1 MESKVLKLI
10 NEIKVPKSQYNS
22 FGKYNFRNNEDIQTA
37 LKPLLLE
44 FGLMEKATTE
54 MLEMNGELMLHVHI
68 DIFDPENPNDIASG
82 DGWAVIDV
90 NKKGM
95 DKAQATGASQSYAS
109 KYAYGQALKLDDTK
123 DADSTNKGQNN
134 VTQPKPR
141 QQVKYDYKLS
151 ELKQLVAKKEMS
163 SDRANELCKLGKV
176 NMNA

>member
-68 DIFDPENPNDIASG
+68 DIFDPENTNDIASG

-134 VTQPKPR
+134 ALQTKTVR
-141 QQVKYDYKLS
+141 YDYKLS
-151 ELKQLVAKKEMS
+151 ELKKMVANREIS
-163 SDRANELCKLGKV
+163 SDRTNELCKQGKV
-176 NMNA
+176 NMNL

>member
-22 FGKYNFRNNEDIQTA
+22 YGKYNFRNNEDIQTA

-68 DIFDPENPNDIASG
+68 DIFDPENTSDKTSG

-134 VTQPKPR
+134 VTQPR
-141 QQVKYDYKLS
+141 SQVKYDYKLS
-151 ELKQLVAKKEMS
+151 ELKKMVANKEMS

>member
-1 MESKVLKLI
+1 MESKVLQMI

-37 LKPLLLE
+37 LKPMLMKY
-44 FGLMEKATTE
+44 GLVEKSSTE
-54 MLEMNGELMLHVHI
+54 MISMNNELALHVHI
-68 DIFDPENPNDIASG
+68 DIFDPENTNDITSG
-82 DGWAVIDV
+82 DGFAVIDV
-90 NKKGM
+90 NKKGQ

-134 VTQPKPR
+134 APR
-141 QQVKYDYKLS
+141 SKVNYQYNLS
-151 ELKQLVAKKEMS
+151 DLKKKVANKEMS
-163 SDRANELCKLGKV
+163 SDRANELCKQGKV

>member
-10 NEIKVPKSQYNS
+10 NEIEVPKSQYNS

-37 LKPLLLE
+37 LKPLLLQY
-44 FGLMEKATTE
+44 
-54 MLEMNGELMLHVHI
+54 
-68 DIFDPENPNDIASG
+68 
-82 DGWAVIDV
+82 DV

-123 DADSTNKGQNN
+123 DADATNKGQNN
-134 VTQPKPR
+134 VASPKAVPKASY
-141 QQVKYDYKLS
+141 QYNLS
-151 ELKQLVAKKEMS
+151 DLKKMVANKEMS
-163 SDRANELCKLGKV
+163 SDRANELCKQGKV

>member
-1 MESKVLKLI
+1 MESKILKLI
-10 NEIKVPKSQYNS
+10 NEIKVPKSQYNN

-37 LKPLLLE
+37 LKPLLLQY
-44 FGLMEKATTE
+44 GLMEKAYTE
-54 MLEMNGELMLHVHI
+54 MKEMNGELMLHVHI
-68 DIFDPENPNDIASG
+68 DIYDPDNLNDVTTG
-82 DGWAVIDV
+82 DGWAVIDI

-134 VTQPKPR
+134 VTQPKAR
-141 QQVKYDYKLS
+141 QKANYQYNLS
-151 ELKQLVAKKEMS
+151 DLKKKVANKEMS
-163 SDRANELCKLGKV
+163 SDRANELCKQGKV

>member
-141 QQVKYDYKLS
+141 PHVKYDYKLS
-151 ELKQLVAKKEMS
+151 ELKQLVANKEMS

>member
-1 MESKVLKLI
+1 MTKTNDLI

-22 FGKYNFRNNEDIQTA
+22 FGKYYFRNNEDIQTA
-37 LKPLLLE
+37 LKPMLVKYDLV
-44 FGLMEKATTE
+44 EKASTE

-68 DIFDPENPNDIASG
+68 DIYDPENKEKDIISG

-123 DADSTNKGQNN
+123 DADSTNKGQSN
-134 VTQPKPR
+134 VTQPKANKPS
-141 QQVKYDYKLS
+141 YEYKLS
-151 ELKQLVAKKEMS
+151 DLKQKVANKEMS
-163 SDRANELCKLGKV
+163 SDRANELCKQGKV

>member
-44 FGLMEKATTE
+44 FGLIEKATTE

-68 DIFDPENPNDIASG
+68 DIFDPENSNDIASG

-134 VTQPKPR
+134 VTQPR
-141 QQVKYDYKLS
+141 SQVKYDYKLS
-151 ELKQLVAKKEMS
+151 ELKKMVANKEMS